1 MPMHDQDPPRRAI
14 LAAFLVAA
22 ALIDFQI
29 SFTRLVSYKLFYHFV
44 FLAISLSLLGLGAA
58 GTWVAVS
65 KEKNDPDASLHRWL
79 MAATVSVPVVFL
91 AIANPLG
98 VTHHP
103 PVRTKLLG
111 ADAIAYLLWCA
122 PLMVWLNFC
131 GGVVLTTLF
140 TRYSN
145 RMGRLYAADLI
156 GAAAGGLA
164 CVALM
169 REMSPPAAFVAGTVP
184 LLLAQLAW
192 RQSPSVASRT
202 RVASLLVAATATALS
217 AWIFAGPAWLRNF
230 ENFRTQGGSLR
241 KVIDYE
247 WNHIIR
253 TDRVQGWYVLDGE
266 AATHIVAASPAKAPV
281 AARTPAY
288 HVAPPSPSVA
298 VIGVGGGRELSEA
311 LRAGASSVLA
321 IDLNPTILDWARGAD
336 RALNKDLYF
345 DPRVEVRVGEG
356 RHTVRSSP
364 KPFDL
369 IVIHAID
376 TYAAAASG
384 AYALT
389 ENFLYTREAF
399 RDYYRSLSD
408 GGALSVS
415 RWMFYPPREDLRL
428 FATAKA
434 ALEDLGVPDPAS
446 HLLMVA
452 PLPDATRLGDRR
464 VWGYLTMT
472 KRALTPADVA
482 AVQAHVKKVRWSILY
497 APGLTT
503 GTAFEQL
510 ARSEDPAAF
519 QREYPYLVS
528 PVSDASPYLFQFYN
542 PLSSVAYRSNTDW
555 ATTNIYQ
562 SSAVTL
568 LGALLACS
576 LASFAAIL
584 APLLWRRRQA
594 RLAGED
600 GGRLTGREFVY
611 FCALGLGFM
620 ALEIPII
627 QILSMYLGHPT
638 YGLTVAL
645 VALLLSSGA
654 GSLLADRV
662 DAPRWVPCAIVAALL
677 AVLTAGAFPLL
688 HATLDL
694 ADPARFAIALAMLVA
709 CGVPMGMPLALGV
722 RRLGSR
728 DTRAIPWAWGINGA
742 ASVIGSCLVMI
753 AMVFAGAH
761 AALGMGVASYAVAA
775 LTSYHRE

>member
-1 MPMHDQDPPRRAI
+1 MRTEAPPRRAI

-29 SFTRLVSYKLFYHFV
+29 SFTRLISYKLFYHFV

-58 GTWVAVS
+58 GTWVAVR
-65 KEKNDPDASLHRWL
+65 KEQDDVDASLHRWL
-79 MAATVSVPVVFL
+79 MAATVSVPLVFL

-98 VTHHP
+98 VAHHP

-111 ADAIAYLLWCA
+111 ADALAYLLWCA

-140 TRYSN
+140 TRHSD
-145 RMGRLYAADLI
+145 RMGRLYAADLA

-169 REMSPPAAFVAGTVP
+169 KTMSPPAAFVAGFVP
-184 LLLAQLAW
+184 FLVAMLAW
-192 RQSPSVASRT
+192 RGAPSIPPRAKT
-202 RVASLLVAATATALS
+202 ASLLAAATATTLA

-230 ENFRTQGGSLR
+230 ENFRTQGGALR
-241 KVIDYE
+241 KVIKYE

-253 TDRVQGWYVLDGE
+253 TDHVPGWYVLDGE
-266 AATHIVAASPAKAPV
+266 AATHIVPAALPKAPV
-281 AARTPAY
+281 PARTPAY

-311 LRAGASSVLA
+311 LRSGASSVLA
-321 IDLNPTILDWARGAD
+321 IDLNPTILSWARGAD
-336 RALNKDLYF
+336 RQLNKDLYF
-345 DPRVEVRVGEG
+345 DPRVEVREGEG

-364 KPFDL
+364 KPFDV

-389 ENFLYTREAF
+389 ENFLYTKEAF
-399 RDYYRSLSD
+399 GDYYRSLSD

-434 ALEDLGVPDPAS
+434 ALEDLGVPDPTA

-452 PLPDATRLGDRR
+452 PLPDATKLGERR

-472 KRALTPADVA
+472 KRALTPEDVA
-482 AVQAHVKKVRWSILY
+482 AVEAHVKKVHWSILF
-497 APGLTT
+497 APGMET
-503 GTAFEQL
+503 GTPFEQL

-519 QREYPYLVS
+519 QRGYPYLVT

-542 PLSSVAYRSNTDW
+542 PLSSVAYRSDTDW

-576 LASFAAIL
+576 LASFIAIL
-584 APLLWRRRQA
+584 APLLWRGRRA
-594 RLAGED
+594 RLAGEG
-600 GGRLTGREFVY
+600 GGRLSGREFTY

-654 GSLLADRV
+654 GSLLADRIEP
-662 DAPRWVPCAIVAALL
+662 PRWIPCAVVAVLL
-677 AVLTAGAFPLL
+677 AVLAATAFPLL

-694 ADPARFAIALAMLVA
+694 PDAARFAIALVMLVA

-722 RRLGSR
+722 RRLGHR
-728 DTRAIPWAWGINGA
+728 DACAIPWAWGMNGA
-742 ASVIGSCLVMI
+742 ASVVGSCLVMI

-775 LTSYHRE
+775 LTSLRDG